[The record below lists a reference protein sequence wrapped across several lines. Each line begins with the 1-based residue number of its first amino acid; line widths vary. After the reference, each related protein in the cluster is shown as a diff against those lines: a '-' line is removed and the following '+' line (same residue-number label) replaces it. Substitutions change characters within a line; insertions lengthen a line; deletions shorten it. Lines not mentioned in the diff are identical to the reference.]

1 MAIKTYYTVEKDGTK
16 TEYPEA
22 YIRVQ
27 KIQTVNAEYEHLK
40 SVNNPEE
47 PDVAQVVDWEKRIET
62 SVTAFVW
69 SDELAR
75 KNRAQVID
83 WFSFEFEYDLD
94 DLDNIYQQ
102 AYKHIQ
108 KIFDNTKN
116 V

>member
-1 MAIKTYYTVEKDGTK
+1 MAIKLPYTVEKDGRID
-16 TEYPEA
+16 EYPEA

-27 KIQTVNAEYEHLK
+27 KINTTNAEYEHLK
-40 SVNNPEE
+40 SANNPEE
-47 PDVAQVVDWEKRIET
+47 PNIYQIVDWEKRIET

-69 SDELAR
+69 ADELAR

-116 V
+116 I